1 MQPPVFVKRTSS
13 EVVIYINNTTQNKM
27 FASDMTRQWGSCYTY
42 IFGRRSYFSDSG
54 GGGDVLLEFRNS
66 VGMGPEKIWKWDY
79 YLEKIWKW
87 DIYSEKI
94 WKWENEHPQYPPPSR
109 CCILLTSVCDHVFL
123 KMFARGGES
132 KICRCVG
139 LGAEEEGVSNAP
151 YQPHHRRGAAGFFVR
166 KLPSRVFFRF

>member
-1 MQPPVFVKRTSS
+1 
-13 EVVIYINNTTQNKM
+13 
-27 FASDMTRQWGSCYTY
+27 MTRQWGSCYTY

-66 VGMGPEKIWKWDY
+66 VGMGPEKIWKWDN
-79 YLEKIWKW
+79 YLQKIWKW

-94 WKWENEHPQYPPPSR
+94 WKWENEHPQYPPSR

-139 LGAEEEGVSNAP
+139 LGAEEEGGVKCPLSTTPQAWSSWILCQKAP
-151 YQPHHRRGAAGFFVR
+151 LSRIFQILGATYC
-166 KLPSRVFFRF
+166 